1 MATLQRFNPQS
12 SPATDA
18 PLQAFSTECNIL
30 KMRRM
35 LLVALFGYVVTNVS
49 TSAQPMPQPSWAEVK
64 KAAKGCSLVVHRAD
78 FPASLPSSP
87 GWAYYFDRHSTST
100 QRTCFYKRL
109 NIGDVERIMREHDF
123 IGAEKAGS

>member
-18 PLQAFSTECNIL
+18 PLQAFSTECSIF

-35 LLVALFGYVVTNVS
+35 LLVASFGYAVANVS
-49 TSAQPMPQPSWAEVK
+49 ASAQPMQQPSWDEVM
-64 KAAKGCSLVVHRAD
+64 KAAKGCSFVVHRAD

-87 GWAYYFDRHSTST
+87 GWAYYFDQHSTST
-100 QRTCFYKRL
+100 QRTCFCKRL
-109 NIGDVERIMREHDF
+109 NIGDVERTMREYGF
-123 IGAEKAGS
+123 TGAEKAGS